1 MKLLLLIISLYATT
15 SWAKPISLKEA
26 VAKCNSYTPET
37 RAKSLLCKKVDE
49 KLQQLKAKKSSS
61 NSALDKQT
69 KIKNKCEQLGNEKMI
84 KYGVCRPYL
93 NLEPDP
99 ILGKSKLEDARYS
112 LGLGYSL
119 LGNLNGAEVEL
130 ERRTNHFGWG
140 LFFAQQT
147 ISDLEENKVTGNAY
161 GLLMKYHFT
170 HLEYAKKH
178 MDFALFSHL
187 GMAQY
192 TSELQGTL
200 PSYIYIN
207 VGMEA
212 SKALNSSF
220 SLYGKVGVVHIYHSE
235 SDFLNMGA
243 TGSLGINFGF

>member
-1 MKLLLLIISLYATT
+1 
-15 SWAKPISLKEA
+15 
-26 VAKCNSYTPET
+26 
-37 RAKSLLCKKVDE
+37 
-49 KLQQLKAKKSSS
+49 
-61 NSALDKQT
+61 
-69 KIKNKCEQLGNEKMI
+69 MI
-84 KYGVCRPYL
+84 KYAACRPYL

-99 ILGKSKLEDARYS
+99 VLGKINLEDSRYS
-112 LGLGYSL
+112 FSLGYSL
-119 LGNLNGAEVEL
+119 LGNLNGVEAEL

-140 LFFAQQT
+140 LFFAQQN

-161 GLLMKYHFT
+161 GLLVKYHFT
-170 HLEYAKKH
+170 HLQYAKKN

-192 TSELQGTL
+192 SSELQGTL

-207 VGMEA
+207 MGMEA

-220 SLYGKVGVVHIYHSE
+220 SVYGKVGVVHIYHSE

-243 TGSLGINFGF
+243 TGSVGINFGF